1 MAVIATGWLLGL
13 VSVGLWATS
22 YALDLRAMPT
32 GQTPPVTAVLQAVAW
47 SWFGRFGIGSL
58 WLPWLIQRGL
68 ERPWNRDRWGRQLIG
83 HLGRAAGVFLVVVGL
98 YWLMR
103 QFAHLLGAEA
113 YSWRRLLRPLL
124 EGVLLQDLTLYTGVS
139 LGASWVARVLLDGRL
154 QQELAET
161 RLSLLKTQLDPHFL
175 FNALNS
181 LAELAATDGPR
192 AERSILKMGEFLRTL
207 LEADPRRLIPLATEL
222 EQLRAYLEI
231 QKARFQDQL
240 EFSTELGEGCLEAL
254 VPTMI
259 LQPLAENS
267 IKHGRQPRSVLRL
280 TLKGRRQEAHL
291 ELDFEDDG
299 KGPAESFQRG
309 VGLDNCA
316 ARLRALFEDR
326 ASLAI
331 EPRPEGGARV
341 RIILPWCLEAPTRTS
356 REMP

>member
-1 MAVIATGWLLGL
+1 MIATGWLLGF
-13 VSVGLWATS
+13 VSLGLWATS
-22 YALDLRAMPT
+22 YALELRAMPPD
-32 GQTPPVTAVLQAVAW
+32 QIPALASVVAAVAW
-47 SWFGRFGIGSL
+47 SWSGRFGIGSL
-58 WLPWLIQRGL
+58 FLPWLIERGL
-68 ERPWNRDRWGRQLIG
+68 EHPWSRDRWGRQLIG
-83 HLGRAAGVFLVVVGL
+83 HLGRGAAAFLVVASL
-98 YWLMR
+98 YWLLR
-103 QFAHLLGAEA
+103 QFGHLLGAEA
-113 YSWRRLLRPLL
+113 YSWRRLLRPVL

-139 LGASWVARVLLDGRL
+139 LAASWIARVREDGRVRE
-154 QQELAET
+154 ELAET
-161 RLSLLKTQLDPHFL
+161 RLALLKTQLDPHFL

-231 QKARFQDQL
+231 QQARFQDQL
-240 EFSTELGEGCLEAL
+240 EFSTALDEGCLEAL

-280 TLKGRRQEAHL
+280 AVKGRRQAAHL

-316 ARLRALFEDR
+316 ARLKVLFADR
-326 ASLAI
+326 ASLALQ
-331 EPRPEGGARV
+331 PRPGGGARV
-341 RIILPWCLEAPTRTS
+341 RLVLPWSLETPSPNS
-356 REMP
+356 RETP